1 MAAMAE
7 QGRVTST
14 DYENPYR
21 PLPIRM
27 LNRIGKVGGNLGLTP
42 ALSVE
47 TLVNQA
53 KRKTGLADFG
63 DDGHLRALQVLV
75 GSINDE
81 ARLTA
86 TGRFIQTLRL
96 ADALVYRLRIED
108 LLKRHPEILDIELG
122 KVVLVTGLQRTG
134 TTLLQRLL
142 NSHPEIE
149 GVSSSE
155 ALDPV
160 PAANAKQGGADARK
174 RRARLAQGLISYLS
188 PQFTAVHPIDHNEP
202 EEDVLLLDLNFMSQ
216 SAEAIMHVPSYSR
229 WLEGQE
235 HTRTYEYF
243 LKVLKVLCWQC
254 PRSRWVL
261 KTPHHME
268 YLDVFLKVFP
278 DATIVQTHRD
288 PRKALPSFCSMVAHG
303 RGIFSDCV
311 EPKQVGSHWCR
322 KTRRMIE
329 LTMHARAGTDDTRFL
344 DVSYYDLVKDPVA
357 ELRRICRHAGIGF
370 DDNAERAAENYM
382 KANPQ
387 NRFGKHAYRLGDFG
401 LSEEIVEEA
410 FSSYRQKHSVP
421 FE

>member
-1 MAAMAE
+1 MAE

-14 DYENPYR
+14 DYQNPYR
-21 PLPIRM
+21 PVPVRI
-27 LNRIGKVGGNLGLTP
+27 LNSIGKVGGNLGLTGS
-42 ALSVE
+42 LRVD

-53 KRKTGLADFG
+53 KRKTGLTDFG
-63 DDGHLRALQVLV
+63 DDGHFRALDLLV

-86 TGRFIQTLRL
+86 TGRFIQKSRL
-96 ADALVYRLRIED
+96 ADALVHRLRIED
-108 LLKRHPEILDIELG
+108 LLREHPEIHDIGLG
-122 KVVLVTGLQRTG
+122 KIVLVTGLQRTG

-149 GVSSSE
+149 GISAAE

-160 PAANAKQGGADARK
+160 PAGNATGSGVDGRN
-174 RRARLAQGLISYLS
+174 RRARLAQGVAAYLS

-216 SAEAIMHVPSYSR
+216 SAEATMYVPSYSR
-229 WLEGQE
+229 WLEGQD
-235 HTRTYEYF
+235 HTRTYQYF
-243 LKVLKVLCWQC
+243 LKVLKVLCWQR

-278 DATIVQTHRD
+278 DAMVVQTHRD

-311 EPKQVGSHWCR
+311 EPTEVGRHWCR
-322 KTRRMIE
+322 KTRRMVE
-329 LTMHARAGTDDTRFL
+329 LTMQTRDGADGARFL
-344 DVSYYDLVKDPVA
+344 DVSYYDLLKDPIA
-357 ELRRICRHAGIGF
+357 QLRRICRHAGIGF
-370 DDNAERAAENYM
+370 NDNAERAAAKYM
-382 KANPQ
+382 HANPQ
-387 NRFGKHAYRLGDFG
+387 NRFGKHIYRLGDFG
-401 LSEEIVEEA
+401 LTEGIVEEA
-410 FSSYRQKHSVP
+410 FSDYRQKHAIPV
-421 FE
+421 E

>member
-1 MAAMAE
+1 MAE
-7 QGRVTST
+7 QGRETST
-14 DYENPYR
+14 DYQNPYR
-21 PLPIRM
+21 PVPVRI
-27 LNRIGKVGGNLGLTP
+27 LNRLGKVGGNLGLTGS
-42 ALSVE
+42 LRVD
-47 TLVNQA
+47 TVVNQA

-63 DDGHLRALQVLV
+63 DDGHFRALDALV

-86 TGRFIQTLRL
+86 TGRFIQKSRL
-96 ADALVYRLRIED
+96 ADALVHRLRIED
-108 LLKRHPEILDIELG
+108 LLREHPEIHDIGLG
-122 KVVLVTGLQRTG
+122 KIVLVTGLQRTG

-149 GVSSSE
+149 GISAAE

-160 PAANAKQGGADARK
+160 PAGNAKGSGMDGRN
-174 RRARLAQGLISYLS
+174 RRARLAQGVASYLS

-202 EEDVLLLDLNFMSQ
+202 EEDVLLIDLNFMSQ
-216 SAEAIMHVPSYSR
+216 SAEATMHVPSYSR
-229 WLEGQE
+229 WLEGQD
-235 HTRTYEYF
+235 HTRTYQYF
-243 LKVLKVLCWQC
+243 LKVLKVLCWQR

-278 DATIVQTHRD
+278 DAIVVQTHRD

-311 EPKQVGSHWCR
+311 ESTEVGRHWCR
-322 KTRRMIE
+322 KTRRMVE
-329 LTMHARAGTDDTRFL
+329 LTMQARERADGARFL
-344 DVSYYDLVKDPVA
+344 DVSYYDLLKDPIA

-370 DDNAERAAENYM
+370 NNNAERAAAKYM
-382 KANPQ
+382 HANPQ
-387 NRFGKHAYRLGDFG
+387 NRFGKHVYRLGDFG
-401 LSEEIVEEA
+401 LTERIVEEA
-410 FSSYRQKHSVP
+410 FSAYREKHAIP

>member
-1 MAAMAE
+1 MSE

-21 PLPIRM
+21 PVPVRI
-27 LNRIGKVGGNLGLTP
+27 LNRIGKVGGSLGL
-42 ALSVE
+42 AGSLRVD

-63 DDGHLRALQVLV
+63 DDGHLRALEALV

-81 ARLTA
+81 AKLTA
-86 TGRFIQTLRL
+86 TGRFIQRLRL
-96 ADALVYRLRIED
+96 VDALVHRLRIED
-108 LLKRHPEILDIELG
+108 LLTRHPEIHDLALG
-122 KVVLVTGLQRTG
+122 KIVLVTGLQRSG

-149 GVSSSE
+149 GVSGTE

-160 PAANAKQGGADARK
+160 PASNAKGGGVDSRR
-174 RRARLAQGLISYLS
+174 RRARLAQGVVSYLS

-216 SAEAIMHVPSYSR
+216 SAEATMHVPSYSR
-229 WLEGQE
+229 WLEGQN
-235 HTRTYEYF
+235 HTRTYRYF
-243 LKVLKVLCWQC
+243 LKVLKVLCWQR
-254 PRSRWVL
+254 PRSHWVL

-288 PRKALPSFCSMVAHG
+288 PRQALPSFCSMVAHG

-311 EPKQVGSHWCR
+311 EPREVGRHWCR
-322 KTRRMIE
+322 KTRRMVE
-329 LTMHARAGTDDTRFL
+329 LTMQARDGADGARFV
-344 DVSYYDLVKDPVA
+344 DVSYYDLLTDPIA
-357 ELRRICRHAGIGF
+357 ELRRICRHAGTGF
-370 DDNAERAAENYM
+370 NDSAERAAATYM
-382 KANPQ
+382 HANPQ
-387 NRFGKHAYRLGDFG
+387 NRFGKHVYRLADFG
-401 LSEEIVEEA
+401 LTEGIVAEA
-410 FSSYRQKHSVP
+410 FSDYRAKHTIP